1 MNTLGGTTYK
11 LINMNLIIP
20 KHNILNKISLFYN
33 LNEYHDK
40 RYPNSIFYHKNG
52 KIYFE
57 LNTKNKNLWCDYEL
71 VWRVFSEEYT
81 LEYTETQNIIK
92 NWVEQHTN
100 CESVTPPGAKIF
112 GYLRVEQHTNCES
125 VTPIS
130 YPTIFNIEVEQ
141 HTNWGSVTPSSRFR
155 VLTLRWN
162 NIQIK

>member
-1 MNTLGGTTYK
+1 MK
-11 LINMNLIIP
+11 IIP

-33 LNEYHDK
+33 LNEYHNPE
-40 RYPNSIFYHKNG
+40 YPDSIFYHKNG

-100 CESVTPPGAKIF
+100 CELVTPSWKK
-112 GYLRVEQHTNCES
+112 Q
-125 VTPIS
+125 IS
-130 YPTIFNIEVEQ
+130 WDGVEQ
-141 HTNWGSVTPSSRFR
+141 HTNWELVTPNTYQF
-155 VLTLRWN
+155 
-162 NIQIK
+162 Q